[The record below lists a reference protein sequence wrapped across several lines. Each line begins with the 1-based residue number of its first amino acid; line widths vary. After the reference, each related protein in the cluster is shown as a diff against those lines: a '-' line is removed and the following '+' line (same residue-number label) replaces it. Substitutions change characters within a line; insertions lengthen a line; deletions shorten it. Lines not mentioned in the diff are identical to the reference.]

1 MARETRPACFE
12 AQGSRPQ
19 ESMNFLSRVLRFLFW
34 LLVLSWGMKLLRYVL
49 GRMLSPAAPSAARE
63 GVNVAGTSEAAE
75 LTRRLVRDPVCGVHV
90 AEVMA
95 IPLREGA
102 ETLHFCSMAC
112 RDQYALSHGVNEKIA
127 ANG

>member
-1 MARETRPACFE
+1 
-12 AQGSRPQ
+12 
-19 ESMNFLSRVLRFLFW
+19 MNFLSRVLRFLFW
-34 LLVLSWGMKLLRYVL
+34 VLVLSWGMKLLRYVL
-49 GRMLSPAAPSAARE
+49 GRMLSPAAPAPARE
-63 GVNVAGTSEAAE
+63 GVDVAGTSEAAGWA
-75 LTRRLVRDPVCGVHV
+75 RRLVRDPVCGVHV

-112 RDQYALSHGVNEKIA
+112 HDQYAISHRVNEKLA